1 MTSDRWIRVGL
12 IAICIF
18 AIALCFTLWSWTFT
32 TSRLNSAR
40 SIGIFSSPS
49 EGMLSIV
56 HSGWTGIQEV
66 KIVHAEQETA
76 FGGGPHVWYVVAC
89 VFADPRADDS
99 PVGAS
104 THNFDS
110 PGSYFVNTKDGWV
123 LMPEASLPLFV
134 GFWMRIFS
142 LAGEGDG
149 QVIDEPCIRTA
160 GIEPTPGV
168 TPTPFTGAVRPV
180 IIDTDMAA
188 DDWMAILYLL
198 NRPDVSVEAITVT
211 GTGEAHCEPGIKNAM
226 NLAAL
231 AGQPAIP
238 VSCGRTTPLQG
249 DHAFPQEWRTMVDT
263 LAGLT
268 LPANPASGSPQTAV
282 ELLTAKINSMP
293 GKVTILALGPLTNL
307 AEALQSAPEI
317 KENIEMLY
325 IMGGAVDV
333 PGNVGFSNAGIDNMV
348 ADWNIYVDPRAAAI
362 VLQSGVPVT
371 LVPLDATN
379 QVPVTLK
386 FINRLKNARK
396 TPEARF
402 VFDVLSKTQYSDFV
416 RFGRYYF
423 WDTLAA
429 AILTDPSLA
438 NFETRNLIVI
448 EEEGNQSG
456 RTQSSEIGAPV
467 RMAVEVEAER
477 FEQMFLDTLNS
488 YPFYRQ
494 L

>member
-1 MTSDRWIRVGL
+1 M
-12 IAICIF
+12 IAV
-18 AIALCFTLWSWTFT
+18 ALCFTFWSWSYT

-40 SIGIFSSPS
+40 SIGIFPSPS
-49 EGMLSIV
+49 EGMLALV
-56 HSGWTGIQEV
+56 HYDWTGIQEA
-66 KIVHAEQETA
+66 KIVHAEPETA
-76 FGGGPHVWYVVAC
+76 FGGGPHVWYVTAC
-89 VFADPRADDS
+89 VWAESRADGS

-110 PGSYFVNTKDGWV
+110 PGSYFVDTKDGWV

-134 GFWMRIFS
+134 GFWMRIFG
-142 LAGEGDG
+142 LAGEGGG
-149 QVIDEPCIRTA
+149 QVIDETCARTA
-160 GIEPTPGV
+160 GIEPTPQL
-168 TPTPFTGAVRPV
+168 TPTPFTGTVRPV

-188 DDWMAILYLL
+188 DDWLAILYLL

-226 NLAAL
+226 SLAAL
-231 AGQPAIP
+231 AGQPDIP

-249 DHAFPQEWRTMVDT
+249 DHAFPAEWRTRVDT

-268 LPANPASGSPQTAV
+268 LPSNPASVTPQSAV
-282 ELLTAKINSMP
+282 DLLTAKIKSMP
-293 GKVTILALGPLTNL
+293 GKVTIIALGPLTNL

-317 KENIEMLY
+317 KENIEMVY

-333 PGNVGFSNAGIDNMV
+333 PGNVGFSNAGIDNSV

-379 QVPVTLK
+379 HVPVTPN
-386 FINRLKNARK
+386 FVQRLKLNRK

-402 VFDVLSKTQYSDFV
+402 AFDVLSKTQYSNFI
-416 RFGRYYF
+416 RSGTYYL

-429 AILTDPSLA
+429 AILTDNSLA
-438 NFETRNLIVI
+438 VFETRNLSVI

-456 RTQSSEIGAPV
+456 RTQASENGTPV
-467 RMAVEVEAER
+467 RVAVDVEAER
-477 FEQMFLDTLNS
+477 FKQLFLDTLNT
-488 YPFYRQ
+488 P
-494 L
+494 